1 MNCKTEMPWGNMICA
16 FSFKP
21 RNPPTASGLLALWC
35 SVLDNLAPQ
44 GSARITVEG
53 DLDPAVA
60 EFATQ
65 GPLQIVL
72 PKSYQGEGGQTMGY
86 KAKNKNPTHTKVL
99 RLPAKMQVI
108 F

>member
-1 MNCKTEMPWGNMICA
+1 MALMSAFVDLMWILILMSEDPSLNPAKSSRAPPAPATEAALKI
-16 FSFKP
+16 
-21 RNPPTASGLLALWC
+21 LALPGVPVSWTTWY
-35 SVLDNLAPQ
+35 P
-44 GSARITVEG
+44 
-53 DLDPAVA
+53 
-60 EFATQ
+60 
-65 GPLQIVL
+65 L

>member
-1 MNCKTEMPWGNMICA
+1 MCILFQAPQSTNCIRAFGHCGAWGA
-16 FSFKP
+16 
-21 RNPPTASGLLALWC
+21 

-72 PKSYQGEGGQTMGY
+72 PKSYQGGRRADHGIQSQKQE
-86 KAKNKNPTHTKVL
+86 PHTH
-99 RLPAKMQVI
+99 
-108 F
+108 